1 MNASRDVIQ
10 SVIDS
15 LPELAWSAL
24 GDGFIDVYN
33 QRWFD
38 YTGTTPEQMEGW
50 GWTSVHDPAL
60 LPAVTARWKASIA
73 TGDAFEMEFP
83 LRGADGTFRWFLT
96 RIRPLRDETGRVI
109 RWFGTNANI
118 DAQRG
123 AAEAQRFL
131 ASASQLLATSLDV
144 GRTLEEVAALAVPR
158 IADWCSV
165 DLVEDDG
172 SFSRAAIAHVD
183 PTKVELARKLWR
195 RYPPRPDDAH
205 GMPRVVRTG
214 ESELIAEIPDTLLVA
229 ASPDADLL
237 ETLRALSLKSSMCV
251 PLRARDRILGAV
263 SFVTSHETRRY
274 GARDLELA
282 EELGRRAALA
292 IDNARLFRAMEDAK
306 NRAEFL
312 AADVAEQCRAMD
324 AALHEERARRVHAE
338 ERVRVLERGDATSR
352 EASSG

>member
-24 GDGFIDVYN
+24 ADGFIDVYN

-50 GWTSVHDPAL
+50 GWTSVHDPAH
-60 LPAVTARWKASIA
+60 LPSVTSRWQASIA
-73 TGDAFEMEFP
+73 TGEAFEMEFP

-96 RIRPLRDETGRVI
+96 RIRPLRDESGRVV

-118 DAQRG
+118 DAQRRE
-123 AAEAQRFL
+123 AEAQRFM

-144 GRTLEEVAALAVPR
+144 GRTLEEVADLAVPR

-172 SFSRAAIAHVD
+172 SFTRAAIAHVD

-195 RYPPRPDDAH
+195 RYPPHPDDPH

-214 ESELIAEIPDTLLVA
+214 EPELIAEIPDALLVA
-229 ASPDADLL
+229 ASPAPEIL
-237 ETLRALSLKSSMCV
+237 ETLRSLGLRSSMCV
-251 PLRARDRILGAV
+251 PLRARNRVFGAI
-263 SFVTSHETRRY
+263 SFVTSEETRRY
-274 GARDLELA
+274 GARDLALA
-282 EELGRRAALA
+282 EELARRAALA

-324 AALHEERARRVHAE
+324 AALHEERARRAHAE
-338 ERVRVLERGDATSR
+338 ERLQAVERGGASAR